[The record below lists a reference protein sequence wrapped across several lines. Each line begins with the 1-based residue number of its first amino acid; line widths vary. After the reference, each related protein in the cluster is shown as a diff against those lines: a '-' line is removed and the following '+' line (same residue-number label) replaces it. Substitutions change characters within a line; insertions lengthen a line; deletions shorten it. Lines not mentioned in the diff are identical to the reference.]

1 MEIVFPEGSR
11 RFGLADARKMLS
23 ALLAWVSSGSGN
35 VVVIEPR
42 GKPAVALVDVREQE
56 ALLAK
61 AFPFSPE
68 VYFHDDSVAIW
79 LPELAV
85 FGEGADLQEAKDDLV
100 DAVLDYAD
108 SWYEDN
114 LKSAPLHAARAG
126 WLQRIRLAGSD
137 EIAKVLFNDDE
148 AADVRRASPVLRG

>member
-1 MEIVFPEGSR
+1 MDITFPQGSQ

-42 GKPAVALVDVREQE
+42 GKRAAVLVDAEEQ
-56 ALLAK
+56 AQVLAR

-68 VYFHDDSVAIW
+68 VFFHDDSVAVW

-85 FGEGADLQEAKDDLV
+85 FGQGETLDEAKEDLV

-108 SWYEDN
+108 SWYDEN
-114 LKSAPLHAARAG
+114 LRAAPMHAARAG
-126 WLQRIRLAGSD
+126 WLQRIRLAGPD
-137 EIAKVLFNDDE
+137 RVPQVLFNDDE
-148 AADVRRASPVLRG
+148 AADVRRAPSVL